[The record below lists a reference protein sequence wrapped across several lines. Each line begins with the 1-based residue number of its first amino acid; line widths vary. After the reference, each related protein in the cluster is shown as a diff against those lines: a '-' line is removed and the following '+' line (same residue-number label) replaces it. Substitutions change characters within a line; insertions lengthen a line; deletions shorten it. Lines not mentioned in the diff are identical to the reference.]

1 MTITQG
7 VGTFMSAYRR
17 KTIGAALAAVLLVG
31 GATACEDGKS
41 EKKDGAAAPAPSK
54 SAPAMPAMAPAA
66 FLEKTKKKS
75 AEITSLRYTMSGT
88 AAGNAISGEAA
99 MRLKPDVAMSMTM
112 ASPET
117 PGQDVGI
124 RLLDGALYLGSEG
137 KWMKFDLKAMAPD
150 QAKKLDALGGGQQ
163 GENPGDKANDLSL
176 SKDLKTVGE
185 ETIDGQKTTHLT
197 GTIGLDQLRDPSAAT
212 TPEAKARQEKNLK
225 MLEAQGIKELTMDIW
240 IDESDQTKQVRT
252 RGQGTEG
259 PMDVTIK
266 FHDVNKPV
274 DVTAPPADQVVDLA
288 EMMKG
293 GGEGAA

>member
-1 MTITQG
+1 
-7 VGTFMSAYRR
+7 MSAYRS

-31 GATACEDGKS
+31 GATACEDGKGA
-41 EKKDGAAAPAPSK
+41 KKDGAAAPAPSK
-54 SAPAMPAMAPAA
+54 SAPASPAMAPAA

-88 AAGNAISGEAA
+88 AAGNTISGEAA

-197 GTIGLDQLRDPSAAT
+197 GTVALDQLKDPSSAT

-274 DVTAPPADQVVDLA
+274 EVTAPPADQVVDLA

-293 GGEGAA
+293 STDGTA

>member
-1 MTITQG
+1 
-7 VGTFMSAYRR
+7 MSAYRR
-17 KTIGAALAAVLLVG
+17 KTIGAALTAVLLVG
-31 GATACEDGKS
+31 GATACQDGKDA
-41 EKKDGAAAPAPSK
+41 KKDGAAAPAQSTAAQ
-54 SAPAMPAMAPAA
+54 APAVVAPAA

-75 AEITSLRYTMSGT
+75 ADITSLRYTMSGT

-117 PGQDVGI
+117 PGQNVGI
-124 RLLDGALYLGSEG
+124 RLLDGALYLGSED
-137 KWMKFDLKAMAPD
+137 KWMKFDLKSLAPEE
-150 QAKKLDALGGGQQ
+150 AKKLDALGGGQQ

-176 SKDLKTVGE
+176 AKDLKTVGE

-197 GTIGLDQLRDPSAAT
+197 GTVTLDQLKDPSAAT

-240 IDESDQTKQVRT
+240 IDEADQTKQVRT

-259 PMDVTIK
+259 PMDLTIK

-274 DVTAPPADQVVDLA
+274 EVTAPPADKVVDLA

-293 GGEGAA
+293 STGGTA

>member
-1 MTITQG
+1 
-7 VGTFMSAYRR
+7 MSAYRK
-17 KTIGAALAAVLLVG
+17 KTIGAALTAVLLVG
-31 GATACEDGKS
+31 GATACEDGKG
-41 EKKDGAAAPAPSK
+41 EKKDGAAAPAASK
-54 SAPAMPAMAPAA
+54 PAPTTPAMAPAA

-88 AAGNAISGEAA
+88 AAGNTISGEAA
-99 MRLKPDVAMSMTM
+99 MRLKPEVAMSMTM

-137 KWMKFDLKAMAPD
+137 KWMKFDLKTMAPE
-150 QAKKLDALGGGQQ
+150 QAKKLDALGGSRQ

-197 GTIGLDQLRDPSAAT
+197 GTIGLDQLKDPNAAT
-212 TPEAKARQEKNLK
+212 TPEAKDRQEKNLK

-240 IDESDQTKQVRT
+240 IDGSDQTKQFRT

-259 PMDVTIK
+259 PMDVTVK

-274 DVTAPPADQVVDLA
+274 EITAPPADQVMDLA

-293 GGEGAA
+293 DTGGTA